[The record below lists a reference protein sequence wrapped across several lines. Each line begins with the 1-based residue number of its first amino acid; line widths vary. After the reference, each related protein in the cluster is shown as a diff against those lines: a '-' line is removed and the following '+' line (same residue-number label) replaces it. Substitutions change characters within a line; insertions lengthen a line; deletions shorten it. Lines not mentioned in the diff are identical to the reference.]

1 MDRRQKFLSSTAISV
16 VLSLACFLL
25 ILAISNDFQK
35 SWDLTK
41 DQRHSFSQQTNDFV
55 SGLKEPVKL
64 YAFVNPAGDSSVVE
78 AMLEKYKKLS
88 PRYFSFQI
96 VDLQKNPALGER
108 FQVRSY
114 GQGILERVEAVES
127 DSETSRRER
136 VLAFD
141 EASITN
147 ALIKLLR
154 TETKTV
160 YFLQG
165 HGEREPNNKEPRE
178 MQQLA
183 NSLRTEGYEAKTLT
197 LIESAEVPEDAS
209 VLVMAGPTGT
219 LLEKE
224 QRLLDDYL
232 AAQGKLLFLV
242 DISTPKEYAEWLAHY
257 GVVIEDSVIVDQ
269 ASSQVNQ
276 EPVTPIGKQMDPQHP
291 ITRKFE
297 SLTAFTL
304 ARPVTAGAVDFKNHT
319 GVMTVL
325 VKTIESAYLIPLKEL
340 LSGGSV
346 EFSSEG
352 QNPGAYPL
360 AVAGLYVS
368 TDTPTPEGENAPPPP
383 SSRIVTISSTDAF
396 ANANLGQLSNRDF
409 VLNCIN
415 WLAESENQI
424 TVRVKDPEVQPISV
438 SRRIENWLYFVFCLL
453 IPFLSTLTGI
463 LIAYYRR
470 KGKKL

>member
-1 MDRRQKFLSSTAISV
+1 MDRRQKFLTSTLFSV
-16 VLSLACFLL
+16 MLSLACFLL

-41 DQRHSFSQQTNDFV
+41 DKRHSFSQQTVEFV
-55 SGLKEPVKL
+55 SNLKEPVKF

-78 AMLEKYKKLS
+78 ALLEKYKKLS
-88 PRYFSFQI
+88 RFFEYEI
-96 VDLQKNPALGER
+96 VDLQKNPALAETY
-108 FQVRSY
+108 QIRSY
-114 GQGILERVEAVES
+114 GQGILERVDVIS
-127 DSETSRRER
+127 DETETPRRER
-136 VLAFD
+136 VLSFD

-147 ALIKLLR
+147 ALTKLLR

-165 HGEREPNNKEPRE
+165 HGERAPNSKDPRE

-183 NSLRTEGYEAKTLT
+183 NSLRTEGYEAKPLT
-197 LIESAEVPEDAS
+197 LVETAEVPEDAN

-242 DISTPKEYAEWLAHY
+242 DISTPPEYSEWLGRY
-257 GVVIEDSVIVDQ
+257 GLVVEDSVIVDE
-269 ASSQVNQ
+269 ASSQVDQ
-276 EPVTPIGKQMDPQHP
+276 EPVTPIGKQMDGQHP
-291 ITRKFE
+291 ITRTFR

-304 ARPVTAGAVDFKNHT
+304 ARPVTIGEVAFENHT
-319 GVMTVL
+319 GQMTVL
-325 VKTIESAYLIPLKEL
+325 VKTIESAYLIPLKDL

-352 QNPGAYPL
+352 QTPAAYPL
-360 AVAGLYVS
+360 AAAGLYVS
-368 TDTPTPEGENAPPPP
+368 TDLPAPEGDDAPAPP
-383 SSRIVTISSTDAF
+383 SSRIVAISSTDAF

-409 VLNCIN
+409 VLNSIN

-424 TVRVKDPEVQPISV
+424 TVRVKDPQVQPISV
-438 SRRIENWLYFVFCLL
+438 SWRTELWLYFVFCILV
-453 IPFLSTLTGI
+453 PFLSTLTGI
-463 LIAYYRR
+463 LISYFRR